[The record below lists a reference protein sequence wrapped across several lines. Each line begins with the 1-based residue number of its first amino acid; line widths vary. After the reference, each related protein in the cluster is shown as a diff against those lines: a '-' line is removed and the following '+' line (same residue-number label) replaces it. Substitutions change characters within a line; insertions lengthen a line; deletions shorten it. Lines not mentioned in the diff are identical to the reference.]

1 MKPNLISVYATPIP
15 AREKVT
21 FHLKHNFP
29 ESQLT
34 VKIEVYDMAGR
45 LRWNHEESGSSEA
58 FKDYQLE
65 WNMMGN
71 GNARLRPGVYIYRA
85 SLRSGN
91 SKTATGAN
99 KMIILAQ

>member
-1 MKPNLISVYATPIP
+1 
-15 AREKVT
+15 
-21 FHLKHNFP
+21 
-29 ESQLT
+29 
-34 VKIEVYDMAGR
+34 MAGR
-45 LRWNHEESGSSEA
+45 LRWSHEESGSSEA

-85 SLRSGN
+85 SLRSGK